1 MNNSKVGCEITINS
15 IKSSTG
21 THTIPRYIGI
31 SEQKNIQKLPWT
43 REKKIQLGTCAYEKY
58 KKLMIMKK

>member
-43 REKKIQLGTCAYEKY
+43 REKKNIVGRYLRV
-58 KKLMIMKK
+58 